1 MSVSPVALSVG
12 LVSSGECWL
21 LAYSVWLGVLTYLF
35 YSPMWKCFLHCGQH
49 LPHPMS
55 LSDVFLVASV
65 LASMSS
71 LSPKLEYLE
80 RTQLKLL
87 PKDLHVHLSLPRCV
101 AVAAASVL

>member
-1 MSVSPVALSVG
+1 
-12 LVSSGECWL
+12 
-21 LAYSVWLGVLTYLF
+21 
-35 YSPMWKCFLHCGQH
+35 
-49 LPHPMS
+49 MS

-87 PKDLHVHLSLPRCV
+87 PKDLHVHLSLPWCV